1 MQDSRRE
8 PTSGAIRSLGT
19 MSPFVTAL
27 REARAR
33 IAAADHAPA
42 EAAVARRI
50 ERELDQTIARLE
62 GGEADKDLIAVV
74 CHDLKDPLASI
85 VMGAGF
91 LRKAVTVEDVA
102 AKRVV
107 EAIARSADRMGQVV
121 ADFHD
126 LAKLEAGRL
135 SVERQPCDV
144 VAVLKGTLVPFET
157 LAKEK
162 GVDLEVDMPASL
174 TIACDRARLGQIVG
188 KLLGNAL
195 KFTPAGGHVAVK
207 VAPEGEGVAV
217 TVKDDGRGISSD
229 RLPTIFDHGANARRT
244 PRDGPGLGLAIARGL
259 AELQGGAIS
268 VQSQPGEG
276 SVFTF
281 TLPG

>member
-1 MQDSRRE
+1 
-8 PTSGAIRSLGT
+8 

-27 REARAR
+27 CDARAQ
-33 IAAADHAPA
+33 IAAAAHTPA

-50 ERELDQTIARLE
+50 ERELEQTIARLE

-91 LRKAVTVEDVA
+91 LRKAVAAEDAA

-135 SVERQPCDV
+135 SVEHQPCDV
-144 VAVLKGTLVPFET
+144 VAVLKGVIVPFAA

-162 GVDLEVDMPASL
+162 GIDLEVEMPPEL
-174 TIACDRARLGQIVG
+174 TIRCDRARLAQIAG

-195 KFTPAGGHVAVK
+195 KFTAAGGRVTVRVA
-207 VAPEGEGVAV
+207 AEGGGVAV
-217 TVKDDGRGISSD
+217 DVKDNGRGIGPD
-229 RLPTIFDHGANARRT
+229 RLPTIFDHSANARRT

-259 AELQGGAIS
+259 AELQGGAIA
-268 VQSQPGEG
+268 VQSKPGEG